1 MCGLFRNLALCKE
14 FRKEV
19 KDSLN
24 QIENDGFVLNFP
36 TLITADVS
44 GNLLASI
51 ADVSDRRFRESVI
64 DMAFD
69 LVGLIHTLWLVW
81 PTKNNPLIVY
91 IQIVFSRDENIRQI
105 IAKSDA
111 TLQLVANYCSEVYPD
126 HVQREAVGC
135 LAEIADVNPQR
146 VADLHCDGVEL
157 AQRLALMLQS
167 ESDSIGNGSTKFMH
181 TMWNFC

>member
-36 TLITADVS
+36 TLITADAS

-69 LVGLIHTLWLVW
+69 LIGLIHTLWLV
-81 PTKNNPLIVY
+81 
-91 IQIVFSRDENIRQI
+91 
-105 IAKSDA
+105 
-111 TLQLVANYCSEVYPD
+111 
-126 HVQREAVGC
+126 
-135 LAEIADVNPQR
+135 
-146 VADLHCDGVEL
+146 
-157 AQRLALMLQS
+157 
-167 ESDSIGNGSTKFMH
+167 
-181 TMWNFC
+181 